1 MSRARAYVFT
11 LNNWTPQELD
21 LILELNSKYIIIGD
35 EKGEC
40 GTPHL
45 QGYVYFANATSF
57 GTIKHHIP
65 RGHIEKAKG
74 SPRQNFEYCSK
85 ENILFEAGTRPEQ
98 GKRTDIQTIKEYI
111 EETDNP
117 NMRDIIL
124 HHATSYQSIKTAE
137 VMLKYLEKGRDPNN
151 PPKILWYCG
160 PTGTGKTRSAW
171 EQYPEAYIKDNSH
184 KWWDGYDQHEVVII
198 DDMRWDTF
206 PWAKLLTITDRYP
219 NQVEC
224 KNGNR
229 QLTAHT
235 IIITSPYTP
244 EEMFDGRV
252 HEDLGQFKRRI
263 TEIKIFT

>member
-1 MSRARAYVFT
+1 MSKARAFTFT
-11 LNNWTPQELD
+11 LNNWTPAELD

-35 EKGEC
+35 ETGEC

-45 QGYVYFANATSF
+45 QGYVNFASSTSF
-57 GTIKHHIP
+57 NTIKHHIP

-74 SPRQNFEYCSK
+74 NARQNYEYCSK
-85 ENILFEAGTRPEQ
+85 EKILFEAGTRPAQ

-137 VMLKYLEKGRDPNN
+137 VMLKYLEPQRN
-151 PPKILWYCG
+151 PASPPQVLWYYG
-160 PTGTGKTRSAW
+160 ATGTGKTRKAH
-171 EQYPEAYIKDNSH
+171 EENPEAYIKDNSN
-184 KWWDGYDQHEVVII
+184 KWWCGYDQHEVVII
-198 DDMRWDTF
+198 DDMRHDTF
-206 PWAKLLTITDRYP
+206 EYHKLLRLLDRYP

-224 KNGNR
+224 KGGNR
-229 QLTAHT
+229 QMVANK
-235 IIITSPYTP
+235 IIITSPYSP
-244 EEMFDGRV
+244 EQMFAGRIA
-252 HEDLGQFKRRI
+252 EDLGQLLRRI